1 MSLFGRQ
8 VIVRLGPAGGTGR
21 ELSGLRVGFAVK
33 LSTSSSVNTATI
45 TIYNPA
51 PDTISAIQD
60 PTAAIELLAGYS
72 VARLRFRGNPTPGG
86 VSIARQGP
94 DRILKIEAQEAGYA
108 WRSARVS
115 VSYAESVDLETV
127 YAEVSTQLGL
137 PAAVVQVPS
146 GVVFAPGLV
155 LTGLASDVLARLA
168 AMSGSQT
175 FTRDGGICFIPIDG
189 DTGEVAPI
197 YSAASGNL
205 IGSPTPTVA
214 SSGGSTGGSN
224 GIKIRGLLD
233 ADLRPGQKFQVES
246 ESYNGTYTA
255 TDVSMSG
262 DSGFAQDFYLDATG
276 TAS

>member
-1 MSLFGRQ
+1 MTLFGRQ
-8 VIVRLGPAGGTGR
+8 VIVRLGPAGGQGR
-21 ELSGLRVGFAVK
+21 ELSGLRIGFQVK
-33 LSTSSSVNTATI
+33 LSASSSTNSATI

-60 PTAAIELLAGYS
+60 PTAVVELLAGYS

-108 WRSARVS
+108 WRTARVS
-115 VSYAESVDLETV
+115 VSYADAVDLETV
-127 YAEVSTQLGL
+127 YADVSAQLGL
-137 PAAVVQVPS
+137 PAAVVRVPAAVS
-146 GVVFAPGLV
+146 FAPGLV
-155 LTGLASDVLARLA
+155 LTGLASEVLDRLA
-168 AMSGSQT
+168 QMSGSQL
-175 FTRDGGICFIPIDG
+175 FTRDGGVCFIEAGG
-189 DTGEVAPI
+189 DTGEVAPVF
-197 YSAASGNL
+197 SAASGNL
-205 IGSPTPTVA
+205 IGSPTPTAV
-214 SSGGSTGGSN
+214 SGSTSSN
-224 GIKIRGLLD
+224 GIRVRALLD

-255 TDVSMSG
+255 TDVQMAG